1 MALYESS
8 RRQFLVGTTMSLATI
23 LSSSLTGCLGHSE
36 NSLVCRHQRT
46 AEVFAQFPVAVDTE
60 ISLSWIHSIE
70 LTRWTDT
77 FLVTK
82 HGLML
87 SKTAFSSYGAGM
99 PMDEGQLRHENGQV
113 IIEEINRPME
123 AIRWVHSHD
132 AKYRVAVNGD
142 DQLINAITLPDH
154 ELLEITLL

>member
-1 MALYESS
+1 MTRSELS
-8 RRQFLVGTTMSLATI
+8 RRQFVVGTTMSLATI
-23 LSSSLTGCLGHSE
+23 LSSSLRGCLSYNE
-36 NSLVCRHQRT
+36 NMLVCRHQRT
-46 AEVFAQFPVAVDTE
+46 EEVFAKFPVDVDTE

-77 FLVTK
+77 FIVTE

-99 PMDEGQLRHENGQV
+99 PMDEGKIRQENGQV

-123 AIRWVHSHD
+123 AIRWIHSHD
-132 AKYRVAVNGD
+132 PKYRVAVNGD
-142 DQLINAITLPDH
+142 EELIDATTLPDH
-154 ELLEITLL
+154 EQLEITLL